1 MADLQ
6 FESNEELLLKCAG
19 VQWVSEIE
27 QVNQYFDILVLT
39 NKRICGTYKK
49 SNGLFKKASDEIM

>member
-39 NKRICGTYKK
+39 KRVTDFLKK
-49 SNGLFKKASDEIM
+49 PVMR